1 MLNIQET
8 ESVECILDPGSQIV
22 AMSEAVCHDLG
33 VAYDPGI
40 TIQMQSANGEVNPS
54 LGLARNVPCKLSDVM
69 LYLQIHVIR
78 NPAYDILL
86 GRPFDVLTQSVI
98 RNYANEDQTLTIQDP
113 NSGRSVTIPTIRR
126 GPPRHRLKHGESDF
140 FREDG

>member
-1 MLNIQET
+1 
-8 ESVECILDPGSQIV
+8 
-22 AMSEAVCHDLG
+22 MSEAVCHDLH
-33 VAYDPGI
+33 VNYDPSVQI
-40 TIQMQSANGEVNPS
+40 HMQSANGEIDPS
-54 LGLARNVPCKLSDVM
+54 LGLARNVPCKISDVV

-113 NSGRSVTIPTIRR
+113 NSGRIVTIPTIRR
-126 GPPRHRLKHGESDF
+126 GPPRHRMKPRESSSDF
-140 FREDG
+140 FRLSD